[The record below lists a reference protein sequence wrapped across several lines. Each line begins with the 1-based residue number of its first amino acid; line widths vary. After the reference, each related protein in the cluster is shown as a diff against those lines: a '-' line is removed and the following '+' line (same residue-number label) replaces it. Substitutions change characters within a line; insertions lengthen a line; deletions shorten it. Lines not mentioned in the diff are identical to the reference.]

1 VRTSLVYTT
10 EDEFFTPE
18 WERFV
23 AQELLGV
30 EPIELPGGHFPMLE
44 QPDQL
49 TDILDRLAA
58 EAIGSADACG
68 IRGSSRTSGGR
79 TGCR

>member
-1 VRTSLVYTT
+1 LVGRAPHGLLLPHALVCRT
-10 EDEFFTPE
+10 EDEFLTPE

-44 QPDQL
+44 LPDEL
-49 TDILDRLAA
+49 TDLLDRLAA
-58 EAIGSADACG
+58 QAIGSVSA
-68 IRGSSRTSGGR
+68 
-79 TGCR
+79 